1 MATFDINEVARRAQ
15 YTSTGQAGPYA
26 FNFQVNAASELQ
38 VYKNDALQTDSVNYN
53 ATLNADGTGSIT
65 FIDNSGIGGD
75 DYTPANG
82 DLITIIGDQPLSRTT
97 VFQVGQANNPVTLET
112 EFDNVVIRQQQIKEI
127 TDRALQ
133 LKPSTPRTVT
143 GSGTSGPIYWP
154 YDATPAN
161 NASRVISYDSNG
173 TGLELGPTTANLNT
187 LASITS
193 DISTVAGISSEIQTV
208 AADETDIGVVATNI
222 NSVNTVATNINDVIK
237 VADDLNE
244 AVSEVETVAND
255 LNEAVSE
262 IDTVGTNIGV
272 IQTVGDSTNIANIT
286 TVAGEISPTNN
297 ISTLANISADIT
309 TLANTSGLTTLANNA
324 ADISTV
330 AGIQADVTAVAN
342 IDAAVSAVNS
352 NSANINAVN
361 ANSTNINTVATDLS
375 GSNTIGTVAADLSGS
390 NNIGTVASNLSN
402 VNNFAETYRISAS
415 QPTTSLDIG
424 DLWFDTANSV
434 MKVYSSSGWITAASA
449 VNGTAARFKYTAT
462 ASQTTF
468 TGADDNTN
476 TLAYDSGFMDVY
488 LNGVKLVSGASNDY
502 VATNGTSIILNS
514 GAAAND
520 ILEAIAYGTF
530 ELTNFSIND
539 ANDVQTTGLATN
551 DLLRYDGTNFV
562 PKSFDEITPTQTS
575 NAGKFL
581 TTDGTNSS
589 WGTVNTNLVADT
601 TPQLGG
607 DLDGNGNTIDLTGNT
622 ESFGLPRGTTAQE
635 PTASTAEGHIRYNN
649 DDDTVY
655 FSNGSNWLK
664 IASAVPTLTN
674 VTGTIYETLQA
685 TLTLTGTN
693 FLNNNLVVT
702 FTRSGTDYTQTVTP
716 TSDTSASVTTPSG
729 LNSVT
734 ASGDVISI
742 KVTNSDFASSNTQTV
757 TVFGLPSGGSI
768 SNNGN
773 YRVHAFTSS
782 GTLTVPSSFS
792 TSSYYLV
799 TAGGGGAGNSYF
811 NATRGGGGGGAGGVI
826 YNTSYTLA
834 TGSYTITIGAGGS
847 GGANENLGSDGS
859 NTTAF
864 SQTAIGG
871 GGGAIF
877 SNTAGTGFDGRP
889 GGSGGGGRGS
899 GTVGGAGTTG
909 QGNAGGQGGDQT
921 GGGGGGGGKSQT
933 GFDTHQVAG
942 DVPSAHDGGDGTD
955 YSSIFGTSLGESGYF
970 GGGGAGSSG
979 EDTGMTNNL
988 TGAAGG
994 LGGGGNSEGVNGGTF
1009 ENGDANTGGGG
1020 GAGHGS
1026 TSSGSGGSGIVL
1038 IAYDTTAL

>member
-530 ELTNFSIND
+530 ELANFSIDD
-539 ANDVQTTGLATN
+539 ANDVQTTGVQ
-551 DLLRYDGTNFV
+551 DGQVLLY
-562 PKSFDEITPTQTS
+562 
-575 NAGKFL
+575 
-581 TTDGTNSS
+581 NSS
-589 WGTVNTNLVADT
+589 AGQFQPGNASSAEVYGFNKDSSGNLIVTTTNQGVDNITNAQYAAFDDVLFSASGFT
-601 TPQLGG
+601 FSINS
-607 DLDGNGNTIDLTGNT
+607 DGN
-622 ESFGLPRGTTAQE
+622 
-635 PTASTAEGHIRYNN
+635 
-649 DDDTVY
+649 
-655 FSNGSNWLK
+655 
-664 IASAVPTLTN
+664 
-674 VTGTIYETLQA
+674 
-685 TLTLTGTN
+685 
-693 FLNNNLVVT
+693 
-702 FTRSGTDYTQTVTP
+702 
-716 TSDTSASVTTPSG
+716 
-729 LNSVT
+729 
-734 ASGDVISI
+734 
-742 KVTNSDFASSNTQTV
+742 
-757 TVFGLPSGGSI
+757 
-768 SNNGN
+768 
-773 YRVHAFTSS
+773 
-782 GTLTVPSSFS
+782 
-792 TSSYYLV
+792 
-799 TAGGGGAGNSYF
+799 
-811 NATRGGGGGGAGGVI
+811 
-826 YNTSYTLA
+826 
-834 TGSYTITIGAGGS
+834 
-847 GGANENLGSDGS
+847 
-859 NTTAF
+859 
-864 SQTAIGG
+864 
-871 GGGAIF
+871 
-877 SNTAGTGFDGRP
+877 
-889 GGSGGGGRGS
+889 
-899 GTVGGAGTTG
+899 
-909 QGNAGGQGGDQT
+909 
-921 GGGGGGGGKSQT
+921 
-933 GFDTHQVAG
+933 
-942 DVPSAHDGGDGTD
+942 
-955 YSSIFGTSLGESGYF
+955 
-970 GGGGAGSSG
+970 
-979 EDTGMTNNL
+979 
-988 TGAAGG
+988 
-994 LGGGGNSEGVNGGTF
+994 
-1009 ENGDANTGGGG
+1009 
-1020 GAGHGS
+1020 
-1026 TSSGSGGSGIVL
+1026 L
-1038 IAYDTTAL
+1038 IATI